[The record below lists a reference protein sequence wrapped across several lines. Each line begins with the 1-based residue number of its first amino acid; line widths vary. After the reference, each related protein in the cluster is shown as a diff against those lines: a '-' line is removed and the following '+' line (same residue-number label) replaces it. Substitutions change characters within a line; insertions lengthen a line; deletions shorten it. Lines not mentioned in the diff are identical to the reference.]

1 MVFKTGLGSKMKEK
15 QSILVVDDN
24 EVNLEILISLLD
36 DYNVLT
42 AISGKGAFEILDKL
56 KIDLILLD
64 VMMPD
69 INGLDLCKSLKS
81 KDKTRHIPVIFLT
94 AKYGVDD
101 IKKGF
106 DVGAVDYV
114 AKPFNIEELLSRV
127 NTHLQL
133 KSYQNNLEKK
143 VKEGVEKSK
152 IQEQIIFQNSKQAE
166 IGELLMHI
174 AHQWKQPLS
183 ELGSINLLNT
193 LYVQKPVENKKEL
206 EVNVERSSKILDFMS
221 KTVETFQDFYKPNTN
236 NTTFDILSTIHNAV
250 NIVDATF
257 NYENITLT
265 INAKEEVSVFANQNE
280 YAQVILAIL
289 NNAKD
294 IFISRKVKIREIT
307 VNVFKRNDKS
317 VVTIEDTAGGI
328 TLKNFNDIFLPY
340 VSEKG
345 TLGIGL
351 YMSVNIMK
359 KNNGNI
365 SVENV
370 NKGAKF
376 TITL

>member
-1 MVFKTGLGSKMKEK
+1 MVFKIGLGSKMKEK

-307 VNVFKRNDKS
+307 VNVLKRNDKS

-370 NKGAKF
+370 NRGAKF

>member
-193 LYVQKPVENKKEL
+193 LYVQKPLENKKEL
-206 EVNVERSSKILDFMS
+206 EINVERSSKILDFMS

-236 NTTFDILSTIHNAV
+236 NTTFDILSTVHNAV

-257 NYENITLT
+257 NYENIILK